1 MKINLSRKDIEEFNK
16 LLDVKDINLS
26 IADLTLDYLENYKNN
41 ICFDLFSSFEGLNKE
56 KAFYYSLM
64 DVMEIDLENKENRY
78 IGEKYILPGIRCLET
93 KEYEENPY
101 VKNVKINLQHFKNL
115 ELKYLNYLPYEG
127 FPFDDIRVDE
137 DNYFKEITQLGFF
150 EKPYQFLAL
159 LENNKIWM
167 SVNPNEIET
176 MKKPIS
182 NAKGDIVVFGLGM
195 GYFAYMCSLKDDV
208 KHITIIENNQNIIEL
223 FNSKIFPLFEY
234 KEKIKIIKSDAFKF
248 LKNMKSDDF
257 TYGFV
262 DLWHNPND
270 GIYAFLTFKS
280 EESRL
285 QGLKF
290 DYWLETGLLALLRR
304 CLITL
309 IDEEINGST
318 DEQYHYQ
325 ECETDKIINK
335 SHFFLK
341 NYSINNY
348 KDIKKLLSEDSL
360 KSLASNLYK

>member
-1 MKINLSRKDIEEFNK
+1 MKIYLSKKDLEEFNK
-16 LLDVKDINLS
+16 LLDTKDINLS
-26 IADLTLDYLENYKNN
+26 IADLTLDYLENCKNN
-41 ICFDLFSSFEGLNKE
+41 IDIDLFSSFEDLDKE

-64 DVMEIDLENKENRY
+64 DVMEIDYENKENRF
-78 IGEKYILPGIRCLET
+78 IGENYILQGIKCLET

-101 VKNVKINLQHFKNL
+101 VKSIKIDGKHFKNL
-115 ELKYLNYLPYEG
+115 ELKYLNYKPYEG
-127 FPFDDIRVDE
+127 FPFDDIKVDE
-137 DNYFKEITQLGFF
+137 NNYFKETTQLGFF

-167 SVNPNEIET
+167 SINPNEIET

-182 NAKGDIVVFGLGM
+182 NAKGNIVVFGLGM
-195 GYFAYMCSLKDDV
+195 GYFAYMCSLKGDV

-234 KEKIKIIKSDAFKF
+234 KNKITIIKSDAFKF
-248 LKNMKSDDF
+248 VKKIKPNDF

-270 GIYAFLTFKS
+270 GIHAFLMFKS

-285 QGLKF
+285 EGLKF

-341 NYSINNY
+341 NYPINSY
-348 KDIKKLLSEDSL
+348 EDIKKLLSDNSL
-360 KSLASNLYK
+360 KSLASKLYK